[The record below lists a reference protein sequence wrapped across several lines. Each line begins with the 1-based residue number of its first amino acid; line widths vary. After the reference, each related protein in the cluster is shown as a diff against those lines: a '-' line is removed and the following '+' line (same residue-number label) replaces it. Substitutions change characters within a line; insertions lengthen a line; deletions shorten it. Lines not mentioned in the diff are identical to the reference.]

1 MKVGSVKGAADPS
14 NPYPTVKQLITVGSL
29 GGWSKVNDQFFGD
42 NGIVTKI
49 EAG

>member
-1 MKVGSVKGAADPS
+1 LVTIG
-14 NPYPTVKQLITVGSL
+14 QL

-49 EAG
+49 ESAK